1 MAENKKSSELSR
13 KSLSEE
19 EINSTLKART
29 ELEAQTN
36 ISKENLESLKDIA
49 SSNQIG
55 IILRPVNQTALALMS
70 QGAEGKNMF
79 VHGKSSTFGP
89 TNGLI
94 PVNSSISKAGSSNDK
109 DKIATYNAQNEHSL
123 HHSADKFAEI
133 EAKLTAVC
141 KGLGDKNLS
150 EEEKIALLTKAHIAE
165 EEFDPLVSKVKLQD
179 KNGRQLF
186 IFEDTKGLAL
196 QNKSREP
203 IYAIKENG
211 QFKALDA
218 NHQSSN
224 EPLVLPKEFRPTE
237 VEVLGKP
244 IINIKDNGEIEIT
257 DVKPFTADI
266 DVLAYGAKV
275 ALDDFNNVKAYDNI
289 LQENKKR
296 ILSETSLHLSESDK
310 EILTKHSIHTIN
322 NDKRIKASIS
332 PEVLSSELFKELKT
346 ALRREEVNVEHLKG
360 IGQGTDVILDIV
372 GHMRGEFKN
381 GEISHG
387 PEQFNLDFTQP
398 LDKEWVVI
406 SPKNGGEVTV
416 IQGEKNLL
424 ATFNEF
430 KKDGFS
436 MPPNPNWGWKLTND
450 QSYEIDPE
458 LRAIHAKA
466 GDLNMQ
472 LSSATPE
479 EKQQIKQILSDT
491 LELGIKSISVEKNEE
506 AIVKLKA
513 SLTKQIDVY
522 LIDKGRGGVPKKHIE
537 EMKQPLEQSRLNQ
550 IKKDLAAASQDVSTF
565 VGKMQQNFY
574 SKANSINNFK
584 VGLVNKYLTAGRDG
598 YERH

>member
-1 MAENKKSSELSR
+1 MAGNKKSSELSR

-49 SSNQIG
+49 FSNQIG

-133 EAKLTAVC
+133 EAKLIAVC

-186 IFEDTKGLAL
+186 IFEDTNGLAL

-332 PEVLSSELFKELKT
+332 PEVLSSELFKDLKT

-436 MPPNPNWGWKLTND
+436 MPPNPNWGWKLNAD
-450 QSYEIDPE
+450 QAYEIDPE

-522 LIDKGRGGVPKKHIE
+522 LIDKGRGGVPKKHVE

-550 IKKDLAAASQDVSTF
+550 IKKDLAAASHDVSTF
-565 VGKMQQNFY
+565 VGKMQQNFN
-574 SKANSINNFK
+574 SKANSIKSFQ
-584 VGLVNKYLTAGRDG
+584 VGLVNKYLKAGRNG
-598 YERH
+598 YERQ